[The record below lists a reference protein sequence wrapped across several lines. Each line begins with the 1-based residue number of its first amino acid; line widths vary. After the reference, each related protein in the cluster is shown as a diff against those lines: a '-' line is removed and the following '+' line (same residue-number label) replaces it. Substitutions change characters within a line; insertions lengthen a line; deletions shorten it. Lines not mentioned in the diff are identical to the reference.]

1 MRKLILIL
9 IPILVLF
16 SCKNSDSSGFTVSGT
31 IKNAEGK
38 QLILNKFLPKST
50 LALDTVE
57 IGENGKY
64 QFSEH
69 TAAPELFGLQL
80 EGQTGQI
87 IFIAD
92 SLSKI
97 TINGDTAN
105 YRISYSVTGSEDSK
119 LLQTL
124 YTNLDKAFESLDS
137 LNRIYISQ
145 KGQGDLDSLVKMI
158 NGASQNIFDEH
169 RKYSENFINEHSN
182 STASIIALYQ
192 QFGRNMSVFNLND
205 DRELFTKV
213 DGSLY
218 KLYPNSSFVKGLHD
232 YIANNPPM
240 PTIGNTAPDIDLPS
254 PDGKNIKLSS
264 LRGNYVLLDFWA
276 AWCRPCRAENPNV
289 VKNYHKYKKSGF
301 TIYQVSL
308 DKTKEDWVKAI
319 ENDGLGEWN
328 HVSDL
333 KYWDSAPAAVYGVRG
348 IPANF
353 LINPEGKIIAT
364 NLRGEFLE
372 QKLSEIYGY

>member
-9 IPILVLF
+9 IPVFALF

-31 IKNAEGK
+31 IKNAVGK

-57 IGENGKY
+57 IGENGEY
-64 QFSEH
+64 EFNES
-69 TAAPELFGLQL
+69 TPAPELFGLQL
-80 EGQTGQI
+80 DGQNGQI

-97 TINGDTAN
+97 SIDGDTTDF
-105 YRISYSVTGSEDSK
+105 RILYSVKGSEDSK

-124 YTNLDKAFESLDS
+124 YNNLDKAFESLDS
-137 LNRIYISQ
+137 LNQIYVSQ
-145 KGQGDLDSLVKMI
+145 KGNGDLDSLVKMV
-158 NGASQNIFDEH
+158 NEASQQIFDKH
-169 RKYSENFINEHSN
+169 RKYSENFINEHLN
-182 STASIIALYQ
+182 SPASIIALYQ

-213 DGSLY
+213 DDSLY
-218 KLYPNSSFVKGLHD
+218 KLYPKSSFIRGLHE

-240 PTIGNTAPDIDLPS
+240 PTIGNKAPEIDLPS
-254 PDGKNIKLSS
+254 PEGENIKLSS

-308 DKTKEDWVKAI
+308 DKTKEDWENAI
-319 ENDGLGEWN
+319 KTDGLGEWN

-333 KYWDSAPAAVYGVRG
+333 KYWESAPAAVYGVRG

-364 NLRGEFLE
+364 NLTGTLLG